1 MHGQTL
7 RRAPGCASETFR
19 PKPARVESAGVA
31 SNPCH
36 GWSCRRWRWSAKLHG
51 PIASIPLG
59 LASGQGWD
67 WGREVTMTQFRRLD
81 VEAVLHEAYPLFSFS
96 CSREAGG
103 SYSISLGSQLADMP
117 RTTVVGIHGD
127 ELSSAG
133 RVRSLGLELINCF
146 IDQ

>member
-1 MHGQTL
+1 
-7 RRAPGCASETFR
+7 
-19 PKPARVESAGVA
+19 
-31 SNPCH
+31 
-36 GWSCRRWRWSAKLHG
+36 
-51 PIASIPLG
+51 
-59 LASGQGWD
+59 
-67 WGREVTMTQFRRLD
+67 MTQFRRLD

-96 CSREAGG
+96 CFREAGG

-133 RVRSLGLELINCF
+133 RVRSLGLELINSF